1 MSEIKNVSHVD
12 DADIDEILG
21 RTPPGEKLSSLLTHM
36 ESCNDCRIRV
46 ERVRSLYGALSAL
59 PREGDVPA
67 SVRQKLQRV
76 PERNSPILYGRAMRI
91 AAAVALFAAGM
102 AAQSWIHA
110 IRNPIVIEQP
120 PGFGANIPDATLAV
134 QRAGSEYVAALAKL
148 NASVDARPDDRRQ
161 SALGREVVMSTL
173 LGAATEAARN
183 TDHDPMAV
191 SAASAV
197 RSARQNAIDS
207 QHLNLRRTEN

>member
-12 DADIDEILG
+12 DAGIDEILA
-21 RTPPGEKLSSLLTHM
+21 RTPPGEKLSSILTHV
-36 ESCNDCRIRV
+36 ESCKDCRIRV
-46 ERVRSLYGALSAL
+46 ERVRSLYGALSGL

-67 SVRQKLQRV
+67 SVRQRLRRV
-76 PERNSPILYGRAMRI
+76 PERNSILYGRAMRI
-91 AAAVALFAAGM
+91 AAAAALFAAGM
-102 AAQSWIHA
+102 AVQSWIHA
-110 IRNPIVIEQP
+110 IRNPTAIEQP

-134 QRAGSEYVAALAKL
+134 QRAGSEYVAALARL
-148 NASVDARPDDRRQ
+148 NASLDARPDARRQ

-197 RSARQNAIDS
+197 RSARQNAINS
-207 QHLNLRRTEN
+207 QNLDLRRTEN